1 MIFHDS
7 FSVLLN
13 CHSFLKLMK
22 KLTFVIAAT
31 LFLFLSSCKN
41 KSENKDSLTENSTN
55 LPNYGNV
62 DLGKVFSPEDAVL
75 SNKDF
80 IVNYIDQYYKKVW
93 EGSDLSGGIL
103 VAKGNDILFESYRG
117 FGREGNQM
125 PIDKNTPL
133 HVASVSKTLTAMA
146 MLKLVEAGKIKL
158 SDHLTQFFP
167 GFPYPNVT
175 VQNLLSQR
183 SGLPKYEYFITK
195 IQPAPAELSKTYITN
210 QDVLNMI
217 IKYKPDLARDTDTGF
232 MYCNTNFALLALLI
246 EKVTKTPFPQA
257 MQEMIFTPLKM
268 TNTYIFQEKDIPT
281 AAQSFYYGGN
291 RLYPLDRLDL
301 IYGDKN
307 VYTTPRDLFAFS
319 KAMFSKDFLKPELKD
334 MIFAPYSNEKAGQ
347 NNYGLGFRMKI
358 YDNGEKLTYHNGWWH
373 GTNSVFAHLLKSKVT
388 IVAIGNK
395 YSGKVYSAL
404 ALSGLFE
411 DFPPQKDKL
420 NHIMNDNKDTL
431 KTGTEVF
438 GE

>member
-1 MIFHDS
+1 
-7 FSVLLN
+7 
-13 CHSFLKLMK
+13 MK
-22 KLTFVIAAT
+22 KLTFVLATT
-31 LFLFLSSCKN
+31 LFLFLFSCKN
-41 KSENKDSLTENSTN
+41 KSENKESLTDNATN

-62 DLGKVFSPEDAVL
+62 DLGKVFSPEDAIL

-80 IVNYIDQYYKKVW
+80 IINYIDQYYKKVW

-103 VAKGNDILFESYRG
+103 IAKGNQILYENYRG

-158 SDHLTQFFP
+158 SDHLTQHFQ

-175 VQNLLSQR
+175 VQTLLDQR

-195 IQPAPAELSKTYITN
+195 IQPAPAELSKKYITN

-217 IKYKPDLARDTDTGF
+217 IRYKPELARDTDTGF
-232 MYCNTNFALLALLI
+232 MYCNTNFALLALLV
-246 EKVTKTPFPQA
+246 EKVTKMPFPQA
-257 MQEMIFTPLKM
+257 MQEMVFTPLKM
-268 TNTYIFQEKDIPT
+268 TNSYIFQEKDIPT

-307 VYTTPRDLFAFS
+307 VYTTPRDLYNFS
-319 KAMFSKDFLKPELKD
+319 KAMFSKDFLKPEL
-334 MIFAPYSNEKAGQ
+334 MQMVFEPYSNEKVGQ

-358 YDNGEKLTYHNGWWH
+358 FDNGEKLTYHNGWWH

-411 DFPPQKDKL
+411 DFPQQKDKL
-420 NHIMNDNKDTL
+420 HSVMQDNQDTL
-431 KTGTEVF
+431 KAGAEVF

>member
-1 MIFHDS
+1 MKTCNFVLIV
-7 FSVLLN
+7 SV
-13 CHSFLKLMK
+13 
-22 KLTFVIAAT
+22 
-31 LFLFLSSCKN
+31 FLSLFSCKN
-41 KSENKDSLTENSTN
+41 KSEAKEASVGSSTN

-62 DLGKVFSPEDAVL
+62 DLASVFTKADNQL
-75 SNKDF
+75 SNKQSL
-80 IVNYIDQYYKKVW
+80 VGYIDQYYKKVW
-93 EGSDLSGGIL
+93 DGSDLSGGIL
-103 VAKGNDILFESYRG
+103 VAKGDEILYENYRG

-146 MLKLVEAGKIKL
+146 MMKLVEAGKIKL
-158 SDHLTQFFP
+158 SDPLSQYFP

-175 VQNLLSQR
+175 VQTLLDQR

-195 IQPAPAELSKTYITN
+195 IQPAPAELSKQFVTN
-210 QDVLNMI
+210 QDILNMI

-232 MYCNTNFALLALLI
+232 MYCNTNFAMLALLI

-257 MQEMIFTPLKM
+257 MKEMVFTPLKM
-268 TNTYIFQEKDIPT
+268 NNTYIFQEKDIPT
-281 AAQSFYYGGN
+281 ASQSFYYGAN
-291 RLYPLDRLDL
+291 KLYPLDRLDL

-307 VYTTPRDLFAFS
+307 VYTTPRDLYNFS
-319 KAMFSKDFLKPELKD
+319 KAMFSKDFLKPEL
-334 MIFAPYSNEKAGQ
+334 MQMVFTPYSNEKAGM

-358 YDNGEKLTYHNGWWH
+358 FDNGEKLTYHNGWWH
-373 GTNSVFAHLLKSKVT
+373 GTNSVFAHLLNSKVT

-395 YSGKVYSAL
+395 YSNKVYTAL

-411 DFPPQKDKL
+411 DFPLQKDKL
-420 NHIMNDNKDTL
+420 HSVMNDNKDTL
-431 KTGTEVF
+431 STGQEVF

>member
-1 MIFHDS
+1 
-7 FSVLLN
+7 
-13 CHSFLKLMK
+13 MK
-22 KLTFVIAAT
+22 KFSSVFIISLFVFI
-31 LFLFLSSCKN
+31 LSCKN
-41 KSENKDSLTENSTN
+41 NSENKESLTENTTN

-62 DLGKVFSPEDAVL
+62 DLGKVFSPQDGIL

-80 IVNYIDQYYKKVW
+80 IINYIDQYYKKVW
-93 EGSDLSGGIL
+93 ERGDLSGGIL
-103 VAKGNDILFESYRG
+103 VAKGNDILFENYRG
-117 FGREGNQM
+117 FAREGNQN

-146 MLKLVEAGKIKL
+146 MLKLVEARKIKL
-158 SDHLTQFFP
+158 SDPLTQYFP

-175 VQNLLSQR
+175 VQTLLDQR

-210 QDVLNMI
+210 QDILNMLV
-217 IKYKPDLARDTDTGF
+217 KYKPDLARETDTGF

-257 MQEMIFTPLKM
+257 MKEMVFTPLKM

-281 AAQSFYYGGN
+281 ASQSFYYGGN

-307 VYTTPRDLFAFS
+307 VYTTPRDLYAFS
-319 KAMFSKDFLKPELKD
+319 KAMFSKDFLKPELKA
-334 MIFAPYSNEKAGQ
+334 MIFEPYSNEKAGQ

-358 YDNGEKLTYHNGWWH
+358 FDNGEKLTYHNGWWH
-373 GTNSVFAHLLKSKVT
+373 GTNSVFAHLLTSKVT

>member
-1 MIFHDS
+1 
-7 FSVLLN
+7 
-13 CHSFLKLMK
+13 MK
-22 KLTFVIAAT
+22 KLSFVLISA
-31 LFLFLSSCKN
+31 LFCCVISCK
-41 KSENKDSLTENSTN
+41 KKEEKQSEPVYTSN
-55 LPNYGNV
+55 LPNYGKV
-62 DLGKVFSPEDAVL
+62 DLNTVFTDEDRML
-75 SNKDF
+75 SDKNT
-80 IVNYIDQYYKKVW
+80 ITQYIDQYYQKVW
-93 EGSDLSGGIL
+93 EKGNLSGGIL
-103 VAKGNDILFESYRG
+103 VAKGDDILYENYRG

-133 HVASVSKTLTAMA
+133 HVASVSKTMTAMA
-146 MLKLVEAGKIKL
+146 MMKLIEAGKVKL
-158 SDHLTQFFP
+158 SDHLTDLFP

-175 VQNLLSQR
+175 VQTLLDQR

-195 IQPAPAELSKTYITN
+195 IKPAPAELSKPFITN

-232 MYCNTNFALLALLI
+232 MYCNTNFALLALVI

-257 MQEMIFTPLKM
+257 MKEMVFAPLKM
-268 TNTYIFQEKDIPT
+268 DHTYIFQEKDIPT
-281 AAQSFYYGGN
+281 ASQSFYYGGN
-291 RLYPLDRLDL
+291 KLYPLDRLDL

-307 VYTTPRDLFAFS
+307 VYTTPRDLFNFS
-319 KAMFSKDFLKPELKD
+319 KAMFSKDFLKPELMK
-334 MIFAPYSNEKAGQ
+334 MVFEPYSNEKFGM

-358 YDNGEKLTYHNGWWH
+358 FDNGEKLTYHNGWWH

-395 YSGKVYSAL
+395 YSGRVYTAL

-411 DFPPQKDKL
+411 DFPPQKAKL
-420 NHIMNDNKDTL
+420 HTVMNDNKDSL
-431 KTGTEVF
+431 NGGNEVF

>member
-1 MIFHDS
+1 
-7 FSVLLN
+7 
-13 CHSFLKLMK
+13 MK
-22 KLTFVIAAT
+22 KHNFI
-31 LFLFLSSCKN
+31 LFLAAFAFLFSCKN
-41 KSENKDSLTENSTN
+41 KSETKEAVAQNTTN

-62 DLGKVFSPEDAVL
+62 DLSKVFTKADDQLP
-75 SNKDF
+75 NKASL
-80 IVNYIDQYYKKVW
+80 VQYIDQYYKKVW
-93 EGSDLSGGIL
+93 DAGDLSGGIL
-103 VAKGNDILFESYRG
+103 VAKGDDILYENYRG

-133 HVASVSKTLTAMA
+133 HVASVSKTMTAMA
-146 MLKLVEAGKIKL
+146 MMKLIEAGKIKL
-158 SDHLTQFFP
+158 SDHLTQYFP

-195 IQPAPAELSKTYITN
+195 IQPAPVELSKTFMTN

-217 IKYKPDLARDTDTGF
+217 IKYKPELARDTGTGF

-246 EKVTKTPFPQA
+246 EKITKTPFPQA
-257 MQEMIFTPLKM
+257 MKEMVFDPLKM
-268 TNTYIFQEKDIPT
+268 KNTYVFQEKDIPT
-281 AAQSFYYGGN
+281 AAQSFYYGRGK
-291 RLYPLDRLDL
+291 LYPLDRLDL

-307 VYTTPRDLFAFS
+307 VYTTPRDLFNFS
-319 KAMFSKDFLKPELKD
+319 KAMFSKNFLKPEL
-334 MIFAPYSNEKAGQ
+334 MQMVFTPYSNEKAGM

-358 YDNGEKLTYHNGWWH
+358 FDNGEKLTYHNGWWH
-373 GTNSVFAHLLKSKVT
+373 GTNSVFAHLLNSKVT

-395 YSGKVYSAL
+395 YSNRVYTAL

-411 DFPPQKDKL
+411 DFPVQKDKL
-420 NHIMNDNKDTL
+420 HSVMNDNQDSL
-431 KTGTEVF
+431 KNGHEVF

>member
-1 MIFHDS
+1 
-7 FSVLLN
+7 
-13 CHSFLKLMK
+13 MK
-22 KLTFVIAAT
+22 KRNFVLVLTAF
-31 LFLFLSSCKN
+31 LFLFSCKN
-41 KSENKDSLTENSTN
+41 KSENKETVAENNSN

-62 DLGKVFSPEDAVL
+62 DLSNVFTKGDSQL
-75 SNKDF
+75 SDKASL
-80 IVNYIDQYYKKVW
+80 VRYIDQYYKRIW
-93 EGSDLSGGIL
+93 EGSNLSGGVL
-103 VAKGNDILFESYRG
+103 VAKGDDILYENYRG
-117 FGREGNQM
+117 FAREGDQKG
-125 PIDKNTPL
+125 IDKNTPL

-175 VQNLLSQR
+175 VKTLLDQR

-210 QDVLNMI
+210 QDILNMI

-232 MYCNTNFALLALLI
+232 MYCNTNYALLALLI
-246 EKVTKTPFPQA
+246 EKVTEVPFPQA
-257 MQEMIFTPLKM
+257 MNEMIFVPLKM
-268 TNTYIFQEKDIPT
+268 KNTFIFQEKDIPT
-281 AAQSFYYGGN
+281 ASQSFYYGGN

-307 VYTTPRDLFAFS
+307 VYTTPRDLYNFS
-319 KAMFSKDFLKPELKD
+319 KAMFSKDFLQPDLMEKV
-334 MIFAPYSNEKAGQ
+334 FTPYSQEKAGV

-358 YDNGEKLTYHNGWWH
+358 FDNGEKLTYHNGWWH

-388 IVAIGNK
+388 IIAIGNK
-395 YSGKVYSAL
+395 YSNRVYTAL

-411 DFPPQKDKL
+411 DFPAQKDKL
-420 NHIMNDNKDTL
+420 HSIMSEDKDTL
-431 KTGTEVF
+431 SSHNEVY

>member
-1 MIFHDS
+1 
-7 FSVLLN
+7 
-13 CHSFLKLMK
+13 MK
-22 KLTFVIAAT
+22 KLNLVFITT
-31 LFLFLSSCKN
+31 LFLFLFSCKN
-41 KSENKDSLTENSTN
+41 KSEKNSEAAESTTN

-62 DLGKVFSPEDAVL
+62 DLTKVFASGDFSLVD
-75 SNKDF
+75 KDYA
-80 IVNYIDQYYKKVW
+80 VNYIDQYYKKVW
-93 EGSDLSGGIL
+93 ERGNLSGSFL
-103 VAKGNDILFESYRG
+103 VAQGDQILYENYRG
-117 FGREGNQM
+117 FAREGNHN
-125 PIDKNTPL
+125 PINKNTPL
-133 HVASVSKTLTAMA
+133 HVASVSKTMTAMA
-146 MLKLVEAGKIKL
+146 MMKLIEAGKIKL

-175 VQNLLSQR
+175 VQTLLDQR

-217 IKYKPDLARDTDTGF
+217 IKYKPELARDTDTGF

-257 MQEMIFTPLKM
+257 MKEMVFTPLKM
-268 TNTYIFQEKDIPT
+268 NNTYIFQEKDIPT
-281 AAQSFYYGGN
+281 ASQSFYYGGN
-291 RLYPLDRLDL
+291 KLYPLDRLDL

-307 VYTTPRDLFAFS
+307 VYTTPRDLYNFS
-319 KAMFSKDFLKPELKD
+319 KAMFSKDFLKPELMQ

-358 YDNGEKLTYHNGWWH
+358 FDNGEKLTYHNGWWH

-388 IVAIGNK
+388 IIAIGNK

-420 NHIMNDNKDTL
+420 HSIMNDNQDTL